1 MHSKWNIIKI
11 KFSIEISTGNLLNHS
26 IFECT
31 EIWGIVKSLGK
42 FVQPTS
48 KYFNFFNFDT
58 CTLILESIY
67 NNNIWRILLFTNA
80 LLHSVKNYFKQ
91 YIQIIT
97 ISWKNKQTGNLWSTP
112 SLPPLQ
118 KELFYTWLIL
128 SRIHSLLF
136 LHQNLWLPPP
146 LQVLFY
152 TTFSATYQDLLSG
165 SSPVCRWWHWNSR
178 APGPPPRSRSTHPG
192 GTGQH
197 TQSPHPLSYHWRN
210 SSQSTVV
217 KNKRWRKID
226 EIKMQMSVGYFLVLH
241 N

>member
-112 SLPPLQ
+112 SLPPPQ

-152 TTFSATYQDLLSG
+152 TTHFQPHIRTYCQGPLQFAGGDTETVEHQVLPHAVDPLTPGGQD
-165 SSPVCRWWHWNSR
+165 
-178 APGPPPRSRSTHPG
+178 STHKVPTLSLT
-192 GTGQH
+192 TGE
-197 TQSPHPLSYHWRN
+197 TPHNL
-210 SSQSTVV
+210 Q
-217 KNKRWRKID
+217 
-226 EIKMQMSVGYFLVLH
+226 
-241 N
+241 